1 MSESIDNLEKAIEN
15 NVGFGTLRE
24 DELRFDEY
32 DDLLSP
38 LSKIQNLKKAAGKIA
53 RPVVLNGPSAL
64 VYLKLTEEE
73 GLPIEEESEGLSM
86 FENLEE
92 GADAFKEGKKVEKE
106 DEEDEDKDED
116 ERLKGT
122 VHDVLNPTAAIRN
135 SEFNEWSPMAFGR
148 RGKKGGKDIRNLPN
162 DDIKV
167 GLPYSRKNFP
177 TLNKD
182 NLTKGQKERLDQKI
196 NAYKRA
202 VPNSKEARRT
212 KGNERVESTPLV
224 HYYMSRYIAAML
236 SVQAKEAFNLKD
248 EQIQRISEVSE
259 DVEEL
264 IDKAIKL
271 APEDE
276 TGIDRIY
283 DIVPLETT
291 IRFNK
296 PTTAS
301 ENNPA
306 KVDRNTAGGTNTTE
320 IGIIQSVYSMLT
332 PAGKSDFRKGAAAL
346 IKTLPREKLIAGH
359 YCVDTEILEDVFV
372 YIEEM
377 VLGGAKSGSNF
388 NIFGEINSTTGNY
401 SNESVGLNDVIAI
414 PNWMLLAYS
423 SDGGRAVMR
432 NFLSIDVNFDW
443 DERAENLMRLRDEYM
458 DADDQESLDDLI
470 TGMRDLSEYMDY
482 GYTQAIV
489 VNVTDLEIQ
498 VVTTPD
504 DEFMPDERISLK
516 KGELLKTEMT
526 KRMNENFKAVYE
538 KAKTAD
544 MGIKQLEESWKH
556 IYNPLD
562 GEVIDDPSAGA
573 GRFTQGSYPIFE
585 PVLGNV
591 MDELFVS
598 RIVLQDQTIA
608 AEELGE
614 EDYGLARAF
623 QALGNILLHIIKK
636 NALEVGQ
643 KEKTKSTF
651 DIAVA
656 TLLGT
661 YRTPGPATYHAMLHH
676 EQLYAVFAASLK
688 QADSGGI
695 ATLGQ
700 SMVFE
705 QYTKNP
711 AKLMCVWS
719 LAELG
724 LISIS
729 TVNDKGIPQF
739 FDTPKTDLDKK
750 LQEQSLMNSM
760 ALIILSYYRL
770 AFYPIRMRSR
780 GKGAGNIDLAKNWKD
795 LLTDA
800 ENDAPEPYAF
810 AAVLRFLAK
819 SKSKLKISV
828 PTWMPTLP
836 TDFSS
841 IDRKRNKEEISDF
854 LSWAYGSNPLSTEAF
869 TEVSAAYHAA
879 KALSYYKPGRYAEM
893 MEAFIDAVEQER
905 GEGFLMAVLIAYGK
919 KDSGLKDVLEPAD
932 LTSVVTPFTQ
942 VGGFN

>member
-1 MSESIDNLEKAIEN
+1 MSESIDTLEKAIEN

-24 DELRFDEY
+24 DGLRFDEY
-32 DDLLSP
+32 EDLFSD
-38 LSKIQNLKKAAGKIA
+38 LSKIPNLKKAAGKIA
-53 RPVVLNGPSAL
+53 RPVVLDGPSAL
-64 VYLKLTEEE
+64 VYLKLQK
-73 GLPIEEESEGLSM
+73 GGSKSW
-86 FENLEE
+86 LEDLD
-92 GADAFKEGKKVEKE
+92 ADAFEAGKKIEKE
-106 DEEDEDKDED
+106 DGKDED
-116 ERLKGT
+116 IPFSGT
-122 VHDVLNPTAAIRN
+122 VHDVLNQTEDTKNATAIRN
-135 SEFNEWSPMAFGR
+135 SEFNEWSPMAQGR
-148 RGKKGGKDIRNLPN
+148 TGKKGGKDIRNLPN

-177 TLNKD
+177 TIKKD
-182 NLTKGQKERLDQKI
+182 NLTKGQRERLNQKI

-202 VPNSKEARRT
+202 VPNSKEARRN
-212 KGNERVESTPLV
+212 KGNQKVESTPLV

-320 IGIIQSVYSMLT
+320 IGILQSVYSMLT

-346 IKTLPREKLIAGH
+346 IKTLPREKLIAGY

-388 NIFGEINSTTGNY
+388 NIFSEINSTSRNY
-401 SNESVGLNDVIAI
+401 SIESVGLNDVIAI
-414 PNWMLLAYS
+414 PNWMILAYS

-443 DERAENLMRLRDEYM
+443 DEREENLMRLRDEYV

-470 TGMRDLSEYMDY
+470 TGMRELSAYMEY
-482 GYTQAIV
+482 GYTHAIV

-498 VVTTPD
+498 IVTTPD
-504 DEFMPDERISLK
+504 DEFMPDERISLR
-516 KGELLKTEMT
+516 KGDLLKTELE
-526 KRMNENFKAVYE
+526 KRMDENFKAMYE
-538 KAKTAD
+538 KAKPA
-544 MGIKQLEESWKH
+544 GLGLKQWEESWKH

-562 GEVIDDPSAGA
+562 GEVIDNPSAGA

-688 QADSGGI
+688 QAEAGGI

-729 TVNDKGIPQF
+729 TVNELGIPQF

-780 GKGAGNIDLAKNWKD
+780 GKGAGNVDLAKNWKD

-800 ENDAPEPYAF
+800 QNDAPEPYAF

-819 SKSKLKISV
+819 SKSKLKISI

-869 TEVSAAYHAA
+869 AEVSAAYHAA

-919 KDSGLKDVLEPAD
+919 EDSSLKDVLKPAD
-932 LTSVVTPFTQ
+932 LTSAVKPFAQ

>member
-1 MSESIDNLEKAIEN
+1 VSESIDNLEKAIEN

-24 DELRFDEY
+24 DGLRFDEY
-32 DDLLSP
+32 DDLFSP
-38 LSKIQNLKKAAGKIA
+38 LSKIPTLKGAAGKIA
-53 RPVVLNGPSAL
+53 RPVVLDGPSAL
-64 VYLKLTEEE
+64 VYLKLKEESITI
-73 GLPIEEESEGLSM
+73 IEEESEGLSM
-86 FENLEE
+86 FEDLEE
-92 GADAFKEGKKVEKE
+92 GADAFKAGEKIEKE
-106 DEEDEDKDED
+106 VTEE
-116 ERLKGT
+116 LSSFSGT
-122 VHDVLNPTAAIRN
+122 VHDVLNPQQSPAIRN
-135 SEFNEWSPMAFGR
+135 SEFNEWSPMALGR
-148 RGKKGGKDIRNLPN
+148 LGKSGGKDIRNQPN

-182 NLTKGQKERLDQKI
+182 NLTKGQKERLNQKI

-202 VPNSKEARRT
+202 VPNSKEARRN
-212 KGNERVESTPLV
+212 KGNQRVESTPLV

-259 DVEEL
+259 DVGEL

-276 TGIDRIY
+276 TEIDRIY

-320 IGIIQSVYSMLT
+320 IGILQSVYSMLT
-332 PAGKSDFRKGAAAL
+332 PADKSNFRKGAAAL
-346 IKTLPREKLIAGH
+346 IKTLPREKLIAG
-359 YCVDTEILEDVFV
+359 YWCVDTEILEDVFV

-388 NIFGEINSTTGNY
+388 NIFGEINSTTRNY

-414 PNWMLLAYS
+414 PNWMILAYS

-443 DERAENLMRLRDEYM
+443 NEREENLMRLRDEYM
-458 DADDQESLDDLI
+458 DADDQESLDDLV
-470 TGMRDLSEYMDY
+470 TEMRDISEYMAY

-498 VVTTPD
+498 IVTTPD
-504 DEFMPDERISLK
+504 DEFIPDERISLK
-516 KGELLKTEMT
+516 KSDLLKTEME
-526 KRMNENFKAVYE
+526 KRMVENFKAVYE
-538 KAKTAD
+538 KANPAN

-591 MDELFVS
+591 MDELLVS

-608 AEELGE
+608 SDELGE

-651 DIAVA
+651 DMAVA

-688 QADSGGI
+688 QAEAGGI

-729 TVNDKGIPQF
+729 KVNEKGIPQF

-750 LQEQSLMNSM
+750 LQEQSLMNGM

-780 GKGAGNIDLAKNWKD
+780 GKGAGNVDLAKNWKD

-800 ENDAPEPYAF
+800 EKDAPEPYAF

-819 SKSKLKISV
+819 SKSKLKISI

-905 GEGFLMAVLIAYGK
+905 GEGFLMAVLIAYGNK
-919 KDSGLKDVLEPAD
+919 KSGLKDALVPAEFE
-932 LTSVVTPFTQ
+932 SVVTPFAQ